1 MHECARTGIRDLDQT
16 HRRAHV
22 IVTGVVTDAQLILA
36 GGALLAAGVVASAV
50 AARLRLPALVLFLG
64 LGMAV
69 GTDGLG
75 WIDFA
80 NYSLAELVGTI
91 ALVLIL
97 FEGGL
102 ATGFRALRPVLGP
115 AISLAT
121 IGTAGSAL
129 IAGIIAS
136 RLFHFSLAEGLL
148 LGAILSP
155 TDGAAVFAL
164 LRGLR
169 LPRRLALTL
178 EGEAG
183 LNDPVAVML
192 VLVTIEVIRVPDYG
206 ALEAVWFL
214 VKQIAVGGGIGL
226 LVGGLATA
234 ALRRL
239 VPAPSGLSL
248 VASFAAA
255 AIAYGAAASLD
266 GSGFLAVYLVGLR
279 VGDADLPSRP
289 ALMAFHEG
297 LAAVADI
304 GMFFALGLLVF
315 PSQLGGVL
323 VRGTLLALL
332 LAFVA
337 RPVSAFAAT
346 IHTGFTRRERVLLS
360 WAGLRGGVPVVLAT
374 LPLIDHVPR
383 SLEFF
388 NLVFFAVL
396 VSTLIQGA
404 TVEWLANR
412 LGITADDSA

>member
-1 MHECARTGIRDLDQT
+1 MDNE
-16 HRRAHV
+16 
-22 IVTGVVTDAQLILA
+22 AQLILA
-36 GGALLAAGVVASAV
+36 GGGLLAAGVLASAV
-50 AARLRLPALVLFLG
+50 AARVRLPALLLFLG

-69 GTDGLG
+69 GSDGLD

-80 NYSLAELVGTI
+80 NYSLAHLVGTV
-91 ALVLIL
+91 ALLLIL

-115 AISLAT
+115 SVSLAA
-121 IGTAGSAL
+121 IGTAGTAV
-129 IAGIIAS
+129 IAGLSAS
-136 RLFHFSLAEGLL
+136 WLFHFSIAEGLL

-164 LRGLR
+164 LRGVR
-169 LPRRLALTL
+169 LPRQLSLTL

-192 VLVTIEVIRVPDYG
+192 VLVMVEVIRVPGYG
-206 ALEAVWFL
+206 PIDAIWFL
-214 VKQIAVGGGIGL
+214 VKQLVVGGGIGL
-226 LVGGLATA
+226 LVGVLATT
-234 ALRRL
+234 ALKRL
-239 VPAPSGLSL
+239 ESAPSGLSL
-248 VASFAAA
+248 VASFATA

-266 GSGFLAVYLVGLR
+266 GSGFLAVYLAGLA
-279 VGDADLPSRP
+279 VGDANVASRRS
-289 ALMAFHEG
+289 LLAFHEG

-315 PSQLGGVL
+315 PSQFGSVL

-337 RPVSAFAAT
+337 RPVSAFVAT
-346 IHTGFTRRERVLLS
+346 ARTRFTGRERVLIG

-374 LPLIDHVPR
+374 LPLIEHVPR

-404 TVEWLANR
+404 TVELLANR
-412 LGITADDSA
+412 LGMSSPEAA

>member
-1 MHECARTGIRDLDQT
+1 VDNE
-16 HRRAHV
+16 
-22 IVTGVVTDAQLILA
+22 AQLILA
-36 GGALLAAGVVASAV
+36 GGGLLAAGVVASAV
-50 AARLRLPALVLFLG
+50 AARVRLPALLLFLG

-69 GTDGLG
+69 GSDGLG

-80 NYSLAELVGTI
+80 DYSLAHLVGTV

-102 ATGFRALRPVLGP
+102 ATGFRTLRPVLGP
-115 AISLAT
+115 SVSLAA
-121 IGTAGSAL
+121 IGTAGTAL
-129 IAGIIAS
+129 IAGLAAS
-136 RLFHFSLAEGLL
+136 RLFHFSIAEGLL

-164 LRGLR
+164 LRGVR
-169 LPRRLALTL
+169 LPRQLALTL

-192 VLVTIEVIRVPDYG
+192 VLVTVEIIRVPGYG
-206 ALEAVWFL
+206 PLDAVWFL
-214 VKQIAVGGGIGL
+214 VKQLVVGGGIGVLAGL
-226 LVGGLATA
+226 LSRA
-234 ALRRL
+234 ALKRL
-239 VPAPSGLSL
+239 ESAPSGLSL
-248 VASFAAA
+248 VASFATA
-255 AIAYGAAASLD
+255 AIAYGAAASVD
-266 GSGFLAVYLVGLR
+266 GSGFLAVYLAGLAI
-279 VGDADLPSRP
+279 GDADLSSRQS
-289 ALMAFHEG
+289 LQAFHEG

-346 IHTGFTRRERVLLS
+346 AGGRFTGRERVLLS

-404 TVEWLANR
+404 TVELLANR
-412 LGITADDSA
+412 LGINADDAA

>member
-1 MHECARTGIRDLDQT
+1 MDNEAE
-16 HRRAHV
+16 
-22 IVTGVVTDAQLILA
+22 LILA
-36 GGALLAAGVVASAV
+36 GGALLAAGVLASAV
-50 AARLRLPALVLFLG
+50 AARVRLPALLLFLG
-64 LGMAV
+64 LGMLV
-69 GTDGLG
+69 GSDALG

-80 NYSLAELVGTI
+80 DYSLAHLVGTV
-91 ALVLIL
+91 ALLLIL

-102 ATGFRALRPVLGP
+102 ATGFRTLRPVLGP
-115 AISLAT
+115 SVSLAA
-121 IGTAGSAL
+121 IGTAGTAV
-129 IAGIIAS
+129 IAGLSAS
-136 RLFHFSLAEGLL
+136 WLFHFSIAEGLL

-164 LRGLR
+164 LRGVR
-169 LPRRLALTL
+169 LPRQLALTL

-192 VLVTIEVIRVPDYG
+192 VLVMVEVIRIPGYG
-206 ALEAVWFL
+206 PLDAIWFL
-214 VKQIAVGGGIGL
+214 FKQLVVGGGIGV
-226 LVGGLATA
+226 LVGVLGTA
-234 ALRRL
+234 ALKRL
-239 VPAPSGLSL
+239 DSAPSGLSL
-248 VASFAAA
+248 VASFATA

-266 GSGFLAVYLVGLR
+266 GSGFLAVYLAGLV
-279 VGDADLPSRP
+279 VGDAKIASRQ
-289 ALMAFHEG
+289 ALLAFHEG

-315 PSQLGGVL
+315 PSQFGSVL

-337 RPVSAFAAT
+337 RPVSAWAAT
-346 IHTGFTRRERVLLS
+346 ARSRFTGRERILIG

-404 TVEWLANR
+404 TVEVLADR
-412 LGITADDSA
+412 LGVGSAEPA

>member
-1 MHECARTGIRDLDQT
+1 MANE
-16 HRRAHV
+16 
-22 IVTGVVTDAQLILA
+22 AQLILA
-36 GGALLAAGVVASAV
+36 GGGLLAAGVLASAV
-50 AARLRLPALVLFLG
+50 AARVRLPALLLFLG

-69 GTDGLG
+69 GSDGFD

-80 NYSLAELVGTI
+80 DYSLAHLFGTV
-91 ALVLIL
+91 ALLLIL

-115 AISLAT
+115 SVSLAA
-121 IGTAGSAL
+121 IGTAGTAL
-129 IAGIIAS
+129 IAGLSAS
-136 RLFHFSLAEGLL
+136 WLFHFSIAEGLL

-164 LRGLR
+164 LRGVR
-169 LPRRLALTL
+169 LPRQLALTL

-192 VLVTIEVIRVPDYG
+192 VLVMVEVIRVPGYG
-206 ALEAVWFL
+206 PLDAIWFL
-214 VKQIAVGGGIGL
+214 FKQLAVGGGVGL
-226 LVGGLATA
+226 LVGALATA
-234 ALRRL
+234 ALKRL
-239 VPAPSGLSL
+239 EPAPSGLSL
-248 VASFAAA
+248 VASFATA

-266 GSGFLAVYLVGLR
+266 GSGFLAVYLAGLAI
-279 VGDADLPSRP
+279 GDAEVASRRS
-289 ALMAFHEG
+289 LLAFHEG

-315 PSQLGGVL
+315 PSQFGAVL

-337 RPVSAFAAT
+337 RPVSALMAT
-346 IHTGFTRRERVLLS
+346 ARSRFTGRERVLIG

-374 LPLIDHVPR
+374 LPLIEHVPR

-404 TVEWLANR
+404 TVELLANR
-412 LGITADDSA
+412 LGMSSAEAA

>member
-1 MHECARTGIRDLDQT
+1 M
-16 HRRAHV
+16 
-22 IVTGVVTDAQLILA
+22 VTDAQLILA

>member
-1 MHECARTGIRDLDQT
+1 
-16 HRRAHV
+16 
-22 IVTGVVTDAQLILA
+22 VVTDAQLILA

>member
-1 MHECARTGIRDLDQT
+1 MASSIGMDNE
-16 HRRAHV
+16 
-22 IVTGVVTDAQLILA
+22 AQLILA
-36 GGALLAAGVVASAV
+36 GGALLAAGVLASAV
-50 AARLRLPALVLFLG
+50 AARVRLPALLLFLG
-64 LGMAV
+64 LGMLV
-69 GTDGLG
+69 GSDGLG

-80 NYSLAELVGTI
+80 NYSLAHLVGTV
-91 ALVLIL
+91 ALLLIL

-102 ATGFRALRPVLGP
+102 ATGFRELRPVLAP
-115 AISLAT
+115 AVSLAA
-121 IGTAGSAL
+121 IGTAGTAL
-129 IAGIIAS
+129 IAGVTAS
-136 RLFHFSLAEGLL
+136 WLFHFSIAEGLL

-164 LRGLR
+164 LRGVR
-169 LPRRLALTL
+169 LPRQLALTL

-192 VLVTIEVIRVPDYG
+192 VMVMVEVIRIPGYG
-206 ALEAVWFL
+206 PLDAVWFL
-214 VKQIAVGGGIGL
+214 VKQLVIGVGIGL
-226 LVGGLATA
+226 LMGALATA
-234 ALRRL
+234 ALKRL
-239 VPAPSGLSL
+239 ESAPSGLSL
-248 VASFAAA
+248 VASFATA
-255 AIAYGAAASLD
+255 AIAYGAAASID
-266 GSGFLAVYLVGLR
+266 GSGFLAVYLAGLA
-279 VGDADLPSRP
+279 VGDAEVASRR
-289 ALMAFHEG
+289 AMLAFHEG

-315 PSQLGGVL
+315 PSQFGSVL

-337 RPVSAFAAT
+337 RPVSAFVAT
-346 IHTGFTRRERVLLS
+346 AGSRFTPRERVLIG

-404 TVEWLANR
+404 TVELLANR
-412 LGITADDSA
+412 LRMSSPREA

>member
-1 MHECARTGIRDLDQT
+1 MHDHTRSCTNTQDPVGGPHGIF
-16 HRRAHV
+16 HRV
-22 IVTGVVTDAQLILA
+22 DNEAQLILA
-36 GGALLAAGVVASAV
+36 GGGLLAAGVVASAV
-50 AARLRLPALVLFLG
+50 AARVRLPALLLFLG

-69 GTDGLG
+69 GSDGLG

-80 NYSLAELVGTI
+80 DYSLAHLVGTV

-102 ATGFRALRPVLGP
+102 ATGFRTLRPVLGP
-115 AISLAT
+115 SVSLAA
-121 IGTAGSAL
+121 IGTAGTAL
-129 IAGIIAS
+129 IAGLAAS
-136 RLFHFSLAEGLL
+136 RLFHFSIAEGLL

-164 LRGLR
+164 LRGVR
-169 LPRRLALTL
+169 LPRQLALTL

-192 VLVTIEVIRVPDYG
+192 VLVTVEIIRVPGYG
-206 ALEAVWFL
+206 PLDAIWFL
-214 VKQIAVGGGIGL
+214 VKQLVVGGGIG
-226 LVGGLATA
+226 VLAGVLASA
-234 ALRRL
+234 ALKRL
-239 VPAPSGLSL
+239 ESAPSGLPL
-248 VASFAAA
+248 VASFATA
-255 AIAYGAAASLD
+255 AIAYGAAASVD
-266 GSGFLAVYLVGLR
+266 GSGFLAVYLAGLAI
-279 VGDADLPSRP
+279 GDADLASRQS
-289 ALMAFHEG
+289 LQAFHEG

-323 VRGTLLALL
+323 VRGTLLALV

-346 IHTGFTRRERVLLS
+346 IGSRFTGRERVLLS

-404 TVEWLANR
+404 TVELLANW
-412 LGITADDSA
+412 LGVSKGEAA

>member
-1 MHECARTGIRDLDQT
+1 MASSIGMDNE
-16 HRRAHV
+16 
-22 IVTGVVTDAQLILA
+22 AQLILA
-36 GGALLAAGVVASAV
+36 GGGLLAAGVLASAV
-50 AARLRLPALVLFLG
+50 AARVRLPALLLFLG
-64 LGMAV
+64 LGMAA
-69 GTDGLG
+69 GSDGFG

-80 NYSLAELVGTI
+80 NYSLAHLVGTV
-91 ALVLIL
+91 ALLRIL

-115 AISLAT
+115 SVSLAA
-121 IGTAGSAL
+121 IGTAGTAV
-129 IAGIIAS
+129 IAGITAS
-136 RLFHFSLAEGLL
+136 WLFHFSIAEGLL

-155 TDGAAVFAL
+155 TDGAALFAL
-164 LRGLR
+164 LRGVR
-169 LPRRLALTL
+169 LPRQLALTL

-192 VLVTIEVIRVPDYG
+192 VLVMVEVIRVPGYG
-206 ALEAVWFL
+206 PIDAVWFL
-214 VKQIAVGGGIGL
+214 VKQLVVGAGIGL
-226 LVGGLATA
+226 LVGALATA
-234 ALRRL
+234 ALKRL
-239 VPAPSGLSL
+239 GPAPSGLSL
-248 VASFAAA
+248 MASFATA

-266 GSGFLAVYLVGLR
+266 GSGFLAVYLAGLA
-279 VGDADLPSRP
+279 VGDADVPSRN
-289 ALMAFHEG
+289 ALLPFHEG

-315 PSQLGGVL
+315 PSQLGSVL

-346 IHTGFTRRERVLLS
+346 ARSRFTRRERLLIG

-404 TVEWLANR
+404 TVEVLAQR
-412 LGITADDSA
+412 LGMSSADAA

>member
-1 MHECARTGIRDLDQT
+1 MASSTGMENE
-16 HRRAHV
+16 
-22 IVTGVVTDAQLILA
+22 AQLILA
-36 GGALLAAGVVASAV
+36 GGGLLAAGVLASAV
-50 AARLRLPALVLFLG
+50 AARVRLPALLLFLG
-64 LGMAV
+64 LGMLV
-69 GTDGLG
+69 GSDGFG

-80 NYSLAELVGTI
+80 NYSLAHLVGTV
-91 ALVLIL
+91 ALLLIL

-102 ATGFRALRPVLGP
+102 TTGFRALRPVLGP
-115 AISLAT
+115 SVSLAA
-121 IGTAGSAL
+121 IGTAGTAL
-129 IAGIIAS
+129 IAGLSAS
-136 RLFHFSLAEGLL
+136 WLFHFSIAEGLL

-164 LRGLR
+164 LRGVR
-169 LPRRLALTL
+169 LPRQLALTL

-192 VLVTIEVIRVPDYG
+192 VLVMVEVIRVPGYG
-206 ALEAVWFL
+206 PLDAIWFL
-214 VKQIAVGGGIGL
+214 VKQLVVGGGVGV
-226 LVGGLATA
+226 LVGLLATA
-234 ALRRL
+234 ALKRL
-239 VPAPSGLSL
+239 ESAPSGLSL

-255 AIAYGAAASLD
+255 AIAYGAAASID
-266 GSGFLAVYLVGLR
+266 GSGFLAVYLAGLA
-279 VGDADLPSRP
+279 VGDAKVSSRRS
-289 ALMAFHEG
+289 LLAFHEG

-315 PSQLGGVL
+315 PSQFGSVL

-346 IHTGFTRRERVLLS
+346 ARSRFNVRERVLIG

-374 LPLIDHVPR
+374 LPLIEHVPR

-404 TVEWLANR
+404 TVELLANR
-412 LGITADDSA
+412 LGINAPEAA